1 MDLFAVIAE
10 RRILEAMERGE
21 FDDLPG
27 KGKPLKLED
36 EDPMV
41 PEELRMAYW
50 MLKNAGLLPPELEL
64 RKEILRLQDLLDAV
78 QDEGK
83 RRERRRDLDFKLMKL
98 NTMRRK
104 PVFLEGLPEYKENV
118 LNRLSR

>member
-27 KGKPLKLED
+27 KGKPMNLED

-41 PEELRMAYW
+41 PEELRMAYR

-78 QDEGK
+78 RDEGE

-104 PVFLEGLPEYKENV
+104 PVFLEGLPEYKEKV

>member
-27 KGKPLKLED
+27 KGKPLNLGD
-36 EDPMV
+36 DDPMV
-41 PEELRMAYW
+41 PEELRMAFR
-50 MLKNAGLLPPELEL
+50 MLKNADLLPPELEL

-78 QDEGK
+78 QDEGERRVR
-83 RRERRRDLDFKLMKL
+83 RRELDFHLMKF
-98 NTMRRK
+98 NMMRRK
-104 PVFLEGLPEYKENV
+104 PVFLEGMPEYREKV
-118 LNRLSR
+118 LKRLSR